1 MILLK
6 GDQSFDEQPAPIQLL
21 HGHQVLRGPQ
31 HDVGQ
36 FSQRLCAL
44 RIAPEG
50 FDQFES
56 VTPFGKLTHLFGFLG
71 GFLVLLGGLGVLAI
85 PEQSIG
91 QGFDQCGID
100 FVGHVLGIVQQ
111 GFQNGDRL
119 GGLVTKHLHVGQV
132 VVKIQGPHLAS
143 QGIKKFDT
151 AFAPSLPLDPISR
164 FQIPELDQVHGLPN
178 VLQIIVFLGQVK
190 DFKTQLEDLLILSK
204 IDGRITAKVQKP
216 GRLDLVPSNTR
227 QALISNLEQALK
239 LPFTQRQLAHHP
251 QPFAAQL
258 SFAAQPPQDH
268 LTSSVLANFDQRAT
282 QKLGQIGGQTDRQG
296 IQELN
301 QCLKLGPFKQFRGQR
316 LQQFQH
322 QVFTVREQVVLDG
335 FLRPSVSFGLL
346 ARRQVQHRMAQRVAT
361 QFGLERRDQDFG
373 GFVRVPSER
382 SDWQSGTSHLR
393 QPTTGQV
400 AAELRGARLV
410 PGFADR
416 SGGQV

>member
-1 MILLK
+1 M
-6 GDQSFDEQPAPIQLL
+6 
-21 HGHQVLRGPQ
+21 
-31 HDVGQ
+31 
-36 FSQRLCAL
+36 
-44 RIAPEG
+44 
-50 FDQFES
+50 
-56 VTPFGKLTHLFGFLG
+56 THLLGFLG
-71 GFLVLLGGLGVLAI
+71 GFLVLPGRQRIRAI
-85 PEQSIG
+85 PKQGIG
-91 QGFDQCGID
+91 QGFDQRGIN
-100 FVGHVLGIVQQ
+100 FVRCVLGRAQQ
-111 GFQNGDRL
+111 WFQDGDCI
-119 GGLVTKHLHVGQV
+119 GGPVLKHFHVGQIV
-132 VVKIQGPHLAS
+132 VRIQGQHVAS
-143 QGIKKFDT
+143 QGVKKFDA
-151 AFAPSLPLDPISR
+151 AFAPRLRLNPVSR
-164 FQIPELDQVHGLPN
+164 LHVAELDQVHGLPN

-296 IQELN
+296 LQELH
-301 QCLKLGPFKQFRGQR
+301 QRLKLGPFKQFRGQR